1 MKALCAMVVLGA
13 VAHASMPYL
22 PLIGPPP
29 LRTQVVKK
37 ASGNFLRFLAQPA
50 PPAAP
55 ATATTATNSL
65 VAAGS
70 GAPGSARGIAAPP
83 LASLV
88 SAPASA
94 QSPETLLGNELAG
107 SILTMPTPDL
117 LGITPQMLATYFR
130 PLQTGTNSALLAA
143 PFRVSFTPPLP
154 PDKSS
159 HAEYKVK

>member
-1 MKALCAMVVLGA
+1 LKALSAMVVLGA

-29 LRTQVVKK
+29 LRLQVVKK
-37 ASGNFLRFLAQPA
+37 APGNFLKFLAQP
-50 PPAAP
+50 PPAP
-55 ATATTATNSL
+55 ATAMTATNSL
-65 VAAGS
+65 VAAES
-70 GAPGSARGIAAPP
+70 GAPGSTHGIAAAP
-83 LASLV
+83 LVSLV

-94 QSPETLLGNELAG
+94 PSPELLLGNELAG

-130 PLQTGTNSALLAA
+130 PLQLGTNSALLTA
-143 PFRVSFTPPLP
+143 PFRVSFMPPLP

-159 HAEYKVK
+159 HAEYNVK